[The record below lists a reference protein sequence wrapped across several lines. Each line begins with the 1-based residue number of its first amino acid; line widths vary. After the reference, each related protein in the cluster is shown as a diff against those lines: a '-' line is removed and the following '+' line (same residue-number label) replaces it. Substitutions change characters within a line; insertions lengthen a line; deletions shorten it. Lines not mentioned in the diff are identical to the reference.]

1 MYSLRLIFNNQK
13 YFSAAWVFAS
23 LNILFGTWAIYI
35 PQVKENLQ
43 ITEGQLGIALFFFA
57 FGTLV
62 FIPFTSIIIKKL
74 GLGKATIVAIIG
86 YAIAFLLPF
95 MATSYFLLAFSL
107 FIVGATSGFTDVAMN
122 TLVSEIEREDKASFM
137 SASHGFFSLGGVIG
151 AGVGSYLKLFIE
163 SPLLHMCYVS
173 LFVLISNI
181 VLVKNYIH
189 IKGTKRR
196 EEAMDFKYLK
206 PLLGLSLI
214 GLLIMGSEGAIA
226 DWSGLYLKN
235 ITMTSSMVLIGLGY
249 TIFSATMTTGRF
261 LGDYIASKFGAL
273 KIIIAGALLGAMGY
287 ILILTAYTF
296 VALAGFG
303 LVGLGFSVIIP
314 ELFRLGGKVE
324 GVETSK
330 GIAFIAGTGY
340 VGFLTG
346 PVLLGFLADIASL
359 KLSFMALLLAA
370 IIVFVI
376 ASILRRQ

>member
-62 FIPFTSIIIKKL
+62 FIPFTSVIIKKL

-122 TLVSEIEREDKASFM
+122 TLVSEIEREDRASFM

-189 IKGTKRR
+189 IKGTKRGK
-196 EEAMDFKYLK
+196 EVMDFKYLK

-214 GLLIMGSEGAIA
+214 GFLIMGSEGAIA

-235 ITMTSSMVLIGLGY
+235 ITMTSSTVLIGLGY

-330 GIAFIAGTGY
+330 GISFIAGTGY

-376 ASILRRQ
+376 ASILRHQ